1 MSSAWLFFISAK
13 YMNPDYKTDWWAV
26 YFENPQDQSLNFT
39 IENHSS
45 KNNFHWEITGGQNK
59 LQEGDILVSKGNKKN
74 IPVDF
79 QTEDNKKVIIRV
91 STDNN
96 EAKEIYKNL

>member
-1 MSSAWLFFISAK
+1 
-13 YMNPDYKTDWWAV
+13 MNPDYKTDWWAV